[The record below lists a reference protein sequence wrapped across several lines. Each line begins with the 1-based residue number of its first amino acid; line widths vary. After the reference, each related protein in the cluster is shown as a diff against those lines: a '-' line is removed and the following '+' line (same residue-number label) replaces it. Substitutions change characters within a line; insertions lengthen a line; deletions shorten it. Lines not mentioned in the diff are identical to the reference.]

1 MQLTLENPDFNY
13 LLRGTRD
20 SHVLVNERWLSSSFL
35 LSPFELIDG
44 WRPTSVIELTA
55 QDMQPLLAL
64 KPSVVILGTG
74 VSHHFP
80 TSAVLAT
87 CLTQGIGIE
96 VMNSAAAARTFNV
109 LATEGRKVVAGFL
122 V

>member
-1 MQLTLENPDFNY
+1 MQLTLENPDFKY
-13 LLRGTRD
+13 LLRGTQANT
-20 SHVLVNERWLSSSFL
+20 VLVNDRWMTHSFI
-35 LSPFELIDG
+35 LSPHELIES
-44 WRPTSVIELTA
+44 WRPDSISELTA
-55 QDMQPLLAL
+55 DDMNVVLAL

-74 VSHHFP
+74 QRQKFP
-80 TSAVLAT
+80 SPAVMAS

-96 VMNSAAAARTFNV
+96 VMDNAAAARTFNV